1 MRLLYVERESEFG
14 KCKPTLSAGILIALS
29 RFLSRTP
36 ALSTRRFFR
45 LLLGSF
51 SNGPFDV
58 TALGVRM
65 RCHPWD
71 NVADGKLLFAPH
83 RYCPK
88 EFTILRRALA
98 NGGVFVDVGAN
109 VGAFTLQAAVLD
121 NVQVL
126 AIEPNPAAVDR
137 LKFNLAAND
146 LEGVTVVEAVVGERN
161 GETPFTFNHESIG
174 HSGIGVRSTE
184 GQREV
189 RYLPMRTLSDI
200 LSDHKIDSITVL
212 KVDVEGFEDDVLIPF
227 FESAKRSQWPRFLII
242 EDNRQTRP
250 RILSVL
256 ADCDYTPALRTKE
269 NIALARGVASM
280 NHDD

>member
-1 MRLLYVERESEFG
+1 MESESEFG
-14 KCKPTLSAGILIALS
+14 KCKPTLSAWILISLS

-45 LLLGSF
+45 RLLGRF

-88 EFTILRRALA
+88 EFAILRRALA

-109 VGAFTLQAAVLD
+109 VGAYTLQAAVLK

-126 AIEPNPAAVDR
+126 AIEPNPAALNR

-146 LEGVTVVEAVVGERN
+146 LTGVTIVDAVVGERN
-161 GETPFTFNHESIG
+161 GETLFTFNHESIG
-174 HSGIGVRSTE
+174 QSGIGARLTD
-184 GQREV
+184 GKREV
-189 RYLPMRTLSDI
+189 RRLPLRTLAGI
-200 LSDHKIDSITVL
+200 LTDHKIDRITVL

-227 FESAKRSQWPRFLII
+227 FESAKQSQWPRVLII
-242 EDNRQTRP
+242 EDNRPTPP

-256 ADCDYTPALRTKE
+256 TDCGYTPVLRTNE
-269 NIALARGVASM
+269 NIALAL
-280 NHDD
+280 

>member
-1 MRLLYVERESEFG
+1 MESKSEFG
-14 KCKPTLSAGILIALS
+14 KCKPTLSAWILIALS
-29 RFLSRTP
+29 RLLSRTP

-88 EFTILRRALA
+88 EFAILRRALT

-126 AIEPNPAAVDR
+126 AIEPNPAALNR

-146 LEGVTVVEAVVGERN
+146 LTGVTIVEAIVGERN

-174 HSGIGVRSTE
+174 QSGIGIPLTE
-184 GQREV
+184 GKREV
-189 RYLPMRTLSDI
+189 RLLPLRTLADI
-200 LSDHKIDSITVL
+200 LSEHKIDGISVL
-212 KVDVEGFEDDVLIPF
+212 KVDVEGSEDDVLIPF
-227 FESAKRSQWPRFLII
+227 FESAKRSQWPRFLIV
-242 EDNRQTRP
+242 EDNRPTRP

-256 ADCDYTPALRTKE
+256 TDCGYTPVLRTNE
-269 NIALARGVASM
+269 NIALALRVGSM
-280 NHDD
+280 DHDD